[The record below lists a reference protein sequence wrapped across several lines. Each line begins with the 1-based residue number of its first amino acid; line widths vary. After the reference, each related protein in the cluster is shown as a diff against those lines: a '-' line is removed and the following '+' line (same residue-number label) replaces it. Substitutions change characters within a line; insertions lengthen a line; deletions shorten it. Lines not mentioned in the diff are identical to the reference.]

1 MPVLSTLAT
10 FSTRGYGGGSGVLV
24 GLGWVAIGTDASA
37 NTIESP
43 YAIAMNNANQLI
55 IPGYTQITDPI
66 AGYVD
71 AGVMTIMTNTA
82 DSINTKLLEN
92 PATGHGCSLNSCA
105 IDGLNN
111 IFAVGY
117 INKLVSGSSYHN
129 AVLVAKYNSSG
140 TLLWSKSIDDNVII
154 NSFLGVDVDVSPLGN
169 TYLCYRYFSS
179 PNKVS
184 YISKLNSSGTTLW
197 TRSLSSG
204 TSGTYDGPTTN
215 IIDSSENV
223 YTVIYRNS
231 DIVIIKTDTNGN
243 NVWNRQYTDTGI
255 SENKPN
261 LLSIYGT
268 TLCLGFGTSVMTINT
283 STGDVI
289 LQKTISGAGGIIA
302 TQIDSLGNIYCLTD
316 VVGTTSY
323 LYSYTSAGVL
333 RYCNKFVGDRNTG
346 VDDLSPTGMIYR
358 DNELYLTFTTYVDT
372 CVIKVPSDGAIPGKG
387 VYIVPITG
395 SSPQVTYTIVYT
407 KFSATPTTPSITQSS
422 ISLTFGTT
430 SLTNAAITTIDADST
445 VTWTTKTI

>member
-1 MPVLSTLAT
+1 MPILSTLAT

-24 GLGWVAIGTDASA
+24 GLGWVAIGTDMNA
-37 NTIESP
+37 NTVESP
-43 YAIAMNNANQLI
+43 YAIAMNNSNQLI

-66 AGYVD
+66 AGYVN
-71 AGVMTIMTNTA
+71 AGVLTIMTNTA
-82 DSINTKLLEN
+82 DSITTKLLEN
-92 PATGHGCSLNSCA
+92 PVTGHGCSLNSCA
-105 IDGLNN
+105 IDGLSN

-117 INKLVSGSSYHN
+117 INKLVSGSSYHD
-129 AVLVAKYNSSG
+129 ATLLVKYDSTG
-140 TLLWSKSIDDNVII
+140 TLLWSKSIDDNVITD
-154 NSFLGVDVDVSPLGN
+154 NFLGVDIDVSPLGN
-169 TYLCYRYFSS
+169 SYLCYRYFTS
-179 PNKVS
+179 PIKVS

-231 DIVIIKTDTNGN
+231 DIVIIKTDTNGT
-243 NVWNRQYTDTGI
+243 NVWNRKYTDTGI

-283 STGDVI
+283 STGDI
-289 LQKTISGAGGIIA
+289 IFQKTTSDVGGIVA
-302 TQIDSLGNIYCLTD
+302 TQLDSMGNIYCLTD
-316 VVGTTSY
+316 VVGASSY
-323 LYSYTSAGVL
+323 LYSYTSAGEL
-333 RYCNKFVGDRNTG
+333 RFCNKFVGDRNTG
-346 VDDLSPTGMIYR
+346 VDYLDAKGMIYR
-358 DNELYLTFTTYVDT
+358 DNELYLTFNTYVDT
-372 CVIKVPSDGAIPGKG
+372 CIMKVPSDGKIPGKG

-395 SSPQVTYTIVYT
+395 SSPQVTYTINYT
-407 KFSATPTTPSITQSS
+407 KVIPTITTPSITQSS